1 MRLGGLQKL
10 SLIDYPG
17 KLAAV
22 VFTQGCN
29 FRCGYCHNPELVLPR
44 EYCPVVPEEEVMAF
58 LRGRQE
64 YLEGVVVTGGEPTVQ
79 EGLISF
85 LDKLKR
91 LGYLVKLDTNGS
103 RPEVLKQL
111 LSLRLVNYVAM
122 DVKASLIRY
131 DEVTNVP
138 VSTEKIKESIRLI
151 IESGIPHEFRTTV
164 VKALHSS
171 RDLLEILSLVR
182 GSRQYNLQRSR
193 IDGKILDKSLLAQEP
208 YSDCEFNRLKE
219 IASGAMEPPEDSGEA
234 ILDTAPATHFRG

>member
-29 FRCGYCHNPELVLPR
+29 FRCGYCHNPELVIPQ
-44 EYCPVVPEEEVMAF
+44 EYCPAVPEEEVMAF
-58 LRGRQE
+58 LRSRQE

-85 LDKLKR
+85 LDQLKR

-122 DVKASLIRY
+122 DVKAPLGRY
-131 DEVTNVP
+131 REVINAP
-138 VSTEKIKESIRLI
+138 ISAEKIEESIRAI
-151 IESGIPHEFRTTV
+151 IDSGIPHEFRTTV
-164 VKALHSS
+164 VKAFHSVG
-171 RDLLEILSLVR
+171 DLLEIRLLVE
-182 GSRQYNLQRSR
+182 GARQYNLQMARL
-193 IDGKILDKSLLAQEP
+193 DGKMLDKSLLAREQ
-208 YSDCEFNRLKE
+208 YSDAEFERLKE
-219 IASGAMEPPEDSGEA
+219 IVSGAMEPA
-234 ILDTAPATHFRG
+234 YHW

>member
-1 MRLGGLQKL
+1 MRIGGLQKL

-44 EYCPVVPEEEVMAF
+44 EYCPVVPEEEVMVF
-58 LRGRQE
+58 LRSRQE

-79 EGLISF
+79 EDLISF

-111 LSLRLVNYVAM
+111 ISLRLVNYVAM
-122 DVKASLIRY
+122 DVKASLGRY
-131 DEVTNVP
+131 REIINAPVP
-138 VSTEKIKESIRLI
+138 VEKIKESIRLI
-151 IESGIPHEFRTTV
+151 LEAGIPHEFRTTV
-164 VKALHSS
+164 VKAFHSS
-171 RDLLEILSLVR
+171 QDLLEIRSLAQ
-182 GSRQYNLQRSR
+182 GARQYNLQRAR
-193 IDGKILDKSLLAQEP
+193 IDGKILDKSLLAQEQ
-208 YSDCEFNRLKE
+208 YCDDEFDRLKE
-219 IASGAMEPPEDSGEA
+219 IMSGAMDLPEDPGEA
-234 ILDTAPATHFRG
+234 ILDTAPATRFPG

>member
-17 KLAAV
+17 KVAAI

-29 FRCGYCHNPELVLPR
+29 FRCGYCHNPELVVPR
-44 EYCPVVPEEEVMAF
+44 EYCPVLPEEEVMAF
-58 LRGRQE
+58 LRSRQD
-64 YLEGVVVTGGEPTVQ
+64 YLEGVVVTGGEPTIQ

-103 RPEVLKQL
+103 RPEVLKQVI
-111 LSLRLVNYVAM
+111 SLRLVNYVAM

-138 VSTEKIKESIRLI
+138 VSTEKIKESIRII
-151 IESGIPHEFRTTV
+151 IESGIPHEFRTTA
-164 VKALHSS
+164 VKAFHSVG
-171 RDLLEILSLVR
+171 DLLEIRSLVE
-182 GSRQYNLQRSR
+182 GARQYTLQRAKL
-193 IDGKILDKSLLAQEP
+193 DGKVLDKGLPARGQ
-208 YSDCEFNRLKE
+208 YSDAEFEGLKE
-219 IASGAMEPPEDSGEA
+219 AVSGAMEPVYHS
-234 ILDTAPATHFRG
+234 

>member
-22 VFTQGCN
+22 VFTQGGN
-29 FRCGYCHNPELVLPR
+29 FRCGYCHNPELVLPK
-44 EYCPVVPEEEVMAF
+44 EYCPAVPEEDVMVF

-64 YLEGVVVTGGEPTVQ
+64 YLEGVVVRGGEPTLQ

-85 LDKLKR
+85 LDRIKR
-91 LGYLVKLDTNGS
+91 LGYLIKLDTNGS
-103 RPEVLKQL
+103 RPEVLKQV

-151 IESGIPHEFRTTV
+151 LEAGIPHEFRTTV
-164 VKALHSS
+164 VKAFHSAG
-171 RDLLEILSLVR
+171 DLLEIRSLVE
-182 GSRQYNLQRSR
+182 GARQYNLQRAR
-193 IDGKILDKSLLAQEP
+193 IDGKILDKSLLAREQ
-208 YSDCEFNRLKE
+208 YSDAEFDRLKE
-219 IASGAMEPPEDSGEA
+219 IVSGAMEPVYHS
-234 ILDTAPATHFRG
+234 

>member
-29 FRCGYCHNPELVLPR
+29 FRCGYCHNPELVIPQ
-44 EYCPVVPEEEVMAF
+44 EYCPAVPEEEVMAF
-58 LRGRQE
+58 LRSRQE

-85 LDKLKR
+85 LDQLKR

-103 RPEVLKQL
+103 RPEVLKQV

-131 DEVTNVP
+131 DGVTNVP

-151 IESGIPHEFRTTV
+151 LDAGIPHEFRTTV
-164 VKALHSS
+164 VKTFHSAG
-171 RDLLEILSLVR
+171 DLLEIRSLVE
-182 GSRQYNLQRSR
+182 GARQYTLQRAR
-193 IDGKILDKSLLAQEP
+193 IDGKILDKSLLAREQ
-208 YSDCEFNRLKE
+208 YSDAEFERLKE
-219 IASGAMEPPEDSGEA
+219 IVSGAMDLPEDSGEA
-234 ILDTAPATHFRG
+234 ILDTAPATRSRG

>member
-29 FRCGYCHNPELVLPR
+29 FRCRYCHNPELVLPE
-44 EYCPVVPEEEVMAF
+44 EYCPAIPEEEVTAF
-58 LRGRQE
+58 LKTRQE

-85 LDKLKR
+85 LDKIKR
-91 LGYLVKLDTNGS
+91 LGYLIKLDTNGS

-122 DVKASLIRY
+122 DVKASLGRY
-131 DEVTNVP
+131 REIINAPVP
-138 VSTEKIKESIRLI
+138 VERIKESIRAI

-164 VKALHSS
+164 VKALHSC
-171 RDLLEILSLVR
+171 RDLLEILPLVR
-182 GSRQYNLQRSR
+182 GARQYNLQRAR
-193 IDGKILDKSLLAQEP
+193 LDGKILDKSLLAQEP
-208 YSDCEFNRLKE
+208 YSDAEFERLRE
-219 IASGAMEPPEDSGEA
+219 IVSGAMELPEDSGEA
-234 ILDTAPATHFRG
+234 ILDTAPAIRSPG

>member
-29 FRCGYCHNPELVLPR
+29 FRCRYCHNPGL
-44 EYCPVVPEEEVMAF
+44 VVPEEYCPAVPEEKVMAF
-58 LRGRQE
+58 LRTHQE
-64 YLEGVVVTGGEPTVQ
+64 YLEGVVVTGGEPTAQ

-85 LDKLKR
+85 LDKFKR

-122 DVKASLIRY
+122 DVKATLSRY
-131 DEVTNVP
+131 DEVTNARGSSV
-138 VSTEKIKESIRLI
+138 KIEESIRAI
-151 IESGIPHEFRTTV
+151 IESEVPHEFRTTA
-164 VKALHSS
+164 VKAFHSVE
-171 RDLLEILSLVR
+171 DLLEISSLVA
-182 GSRQYNLQRSR
+182 GARQYNLQRAR
-193 IDGKILDKSLLAQEP
+193 LDGKILDKSLLAREQ
-208 YSDCEFNRLKE
+208 YSDAEFDRLKG
-219 IASGAMEPPEDSGEA
+219 IVSRAMELPEDSGEA
-234 ILDTAPATHFRG
+234 ILSTAPAIRSLG

>member
-1 MRLGGLQKL
+1 M

-85 LDKLKR
+85 LDKIKR
-91 LGYLVKLDTNGS
+91 LGYLIKLDTNGS
-103 RPEVLKQL
+103 RPEVLKQV

-131 DEVTNVP
+131 DEVTNVRGFS
-138 VSTEKIKESIRLI
+138 VKIEESIRAI

-164 VKALHSS
+164 VKAFHSVE
-171 RDLLEILSLVR
+171 DLLEIRSLVA
-182 GSRQYNLQRSR
+182 GARQYNLQRAR
-193 IDGKILDKSLLAQEP
+193 LDGKILDKGLLAQEQ
-208 YSDCEFNRLKE
+208 YSDAEFERLKE
-219 IASGAMEPPEDSGEA
+219 IVSGAMEPA
-234 ILDTAPATHFRG
+234 YHW

>member
-29 FRCGYCHNPELVLPR
+29 FRCGYCHNPELVIPQ
-44 EYCPVVPEEEVMAF
+44 EYCPAVPEEEVMAF
-58 LRGRQE
+58 LRSRQE

-85 LDKLKR
+85 LDQLKR

-103 RPEVLKQL
+103 RPEVLKQV

-131 DEVTNVP
+131 DGVTNVP

-151 IESGIPHEFRTTV
+151 LDAGIPHEFRTTV
-164 VKALHSS
+164 VKTFHSAG
-171 RDLLEILSLVR
+171 DLLEIRSLVE
-182 GSRQYNLQRSR
+182 GARQYTLQRAR
-193 IDGKILDKSLLAQEP
+193 IDGKILDKSLLAREQ
-208 YSDCEFNRLKE
+208 YSDAEFERLKE
-219 IASGAMEPPEDSGEA
+219 AISGVMEPAYP
-234 ILDTAPATHFRG
+234 L